1 MNRRSFF
8 TKLALAAA
16 AFTVLPSATTY
27 ARKWVAPRA
36 DSPLWI
42 PNPAWETA
50 EYRITFLVESS
61 AFDVMA
67 WPKGSS
73 VPVSPTEIIRYE
85 KRDGTFHRFTE
96 ISQVA

>member
-27 ARKWVAPRA
+27 ARKWTKPSVEAV
-36 DSPLWI
+36 LWI

-50 EYRITFLVESS
+50 EWELSFSRFPCDQS
-61 AFDVMA
+61 
-67 WPKGSS
+67 
-73 VPVSPTEIIRYE
+73 PVFRSCTGMSFIRYE
-85 KRDGTFHRFTE
+85 NKDGVFQRVSE
-96 ISQVA
+96 QVEAP